1 MFSNDT
7 QGRNLASRRPLR
19 LWLFLIPLIG
29 ATLGFQPAGA
39 ASRPKLPA
47 VSLTYRGGRLI
58 EHVKVATLFWGSSW
72 KSSSLGGYFN
82 SFFRDLFADGRFTA
96 NLAQYSAGGY
106 TIGSGSFAGTGTDTQ
121 NSPAKVTDAQIRTE
135 ILAQVAAGHLPKAD
149 ADTVYFVF
157 TAPGVV
163 VTDSTGASSLQDFVA
178 YHDYRFGSDGFA
190 YAVVPCDS
198 TLQDPRWMT
207 LYASHELA
215 EAITDPEPY
224 DTTLGWYDDY
234 YGEVADIAAT
244 LYDNYLIND
253 ADFIDELDAS
263 DGNAYLLQKVWSNQ
277 DKAPVAL
284 AAG

>member
-1 MFSNDT
+1 MFSKNT
-7 QGRNLASRRPLR
+7 QRRDLTPRRPLR
-19 LWLFLIPLIG
+19 LWLSLVPLL
-29 ATLGFQPAGA
+29 AAALCAPPAGA
-39 ASRPKLPA
+39 ASRPKLP
-47 VSLTYRGGRLI
+47 VVNLTYRGGRLI

-82 SFFRDLFADGRFTA
+82 SFFRDLFADGRFTT
-96 NLAQYSAGGY
+96 NLAQYSAGGFR
-106 TIGSGSFAGTGTDTQ
+106 IGSGSFAGTDTDTQ
-121 NSPAKVTDAQIRTE
+121 NSPTRVTDAQIRTE

-163 VTDSTGASSLQDFVA
+163 VTDSTGASSAADFVA

-190 YAVVPCDS
+190 YAVVPYDN

-224 DTTLGWYDDY
+224 DTRLGWYDDY
-234 YGEVADIAAT
+234 YGEVADISAT
-244 LYDNYLIND
+244 LYDNYVIND
-253 ADFIDELDAS
+253 ADFIDELDAAN
-263 DGNAYLLQKVWSNQ
+263 GNAYLLQKVWSNQ